1 MKTEL
6 VDVSDTRKNLV
17 VEIPA
22 DRVDAELSLVTS
34 RYGKAARLPGF
45 RPGKVPAKVIRQRF
59 KGQILQDAAEHLVGH
74 AVEDALSER
83 GLQPIESPD
92 IQNLVVKEGE
102 PLTFTASFDVVPPFD
117 PGDLSAIELRK
128 TQAPIEDEA
137 VGQALE
143 RLRDRAARFEPVEG
157 GVVEAGHTA
166 VVDLVRQGTD
176 KDAKRGDEERHKGV
190 SIEMGAAGNP
200 PGFDERVLGMNVGE
214 TRSFS
219 ITYPNDYS
227 NSDLAGGIVDYTVT
241 LNEIKRRVV
250 PAMDD
255 EFAKDLGEFDSLEAL
270 RARVRGDL
278 EAEAAEAAE
287 RQLRNDLLKKLAE
300 RVPFDVP
307 AALLDREVDR
317 RIEDFAR
324 RLMEQRIDPRN
335 ANIDWAAFREGQREP
350 AADSVKSAMVLDE
363 IARREQ
369 MTVSEADLEAEL
381 ARYAEGAGRSVAA
394 VRARLQQDGELP
406 RLAAGLRREKA
417 VAWALGK
424 ARIVTI

>member
-6 VDVSDTRKNLV
+6 VDVSETRKNLR

-22 DRVDAELSLVTS
+22 EKVDAELTKVTAQ
-34 RYGKAARLPGF
+34 YGKAARLPGF

-59 KGQILQDAAEHLVGH
+59 RGQILQDAAEHLVGH
-74 AVEDALSER
+74 AVEDALTER
-83 GLQPIESPD
+83 GLQPIDSPD

-102 PLTFTASFDVVPPFD
+102 PLTFTAMFDVVPPFD
-117 PGDLSAIELRK
+117 PGDLSSIELRRA
-128 TQAPIEDEA
+128 QSPVEDDA
-137 VGQALE
+137 VSQALE
-143 RLRDRAARFEPVEG
+143 RLRERAARFEPVEG
-157 GVVEAGHTA
+157 TIVEAGHTA

-176 KDAKRGDEERHKGV
+176 KDGQRGEADRHKGV

-200 PGFDERVLGMNVGE
+200 PGFDAQVIGMGVGE
-214 TRSFS
+214 AKSFT

-227 NSDLAGGIVDYTVT
+227 NQDLAGGTVDYTVT
-241 LNEIKRRVV
+241 LTEIKRRVV
-250 PAMDD
+250 PALDD

-270 RARVRGDL
+270 RARVRSDL
-278 EAEAAEAAE
+278 EAEAAEAGE
-287 RQLRNDLLKKLAE
+287 RQVRTDLLKKLAE

-307 AALLDREVDR
+307 PSLLDREVDR
-317 RIEDFAR
+317 RLEDFAR
-324 RLMEQRIDPRN
+324 RLVDQRIDPRTT
-335 ANIDWAAFREGQREP
+335 NIDWAAFRQGQREP
-350 AADSVKSAMVLDE
+350 ATDSVKSAMVLDQ

-369 MTVSEADLEAEL
+369 LEVTEADLDAEL
-381 ARYAEGAGRSVAA
+381 GRYAEAAGRSVAA
-394 VRARLQQDGELP
+394 IRARLQQDGELP